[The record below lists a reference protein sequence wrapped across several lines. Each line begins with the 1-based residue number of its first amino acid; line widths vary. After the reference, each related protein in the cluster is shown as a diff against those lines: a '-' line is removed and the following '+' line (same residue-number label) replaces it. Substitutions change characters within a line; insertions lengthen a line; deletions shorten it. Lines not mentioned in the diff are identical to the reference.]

1 MELYVIRHGQT
12 VWNAEGRLQ
21 GCIDVE
27 LNDNGRELARQTGIK
42 FADINFDRVY
52 SSPLKRAYE
61 TASLIVGERNIPI
74 ITDERIR
81 EISFG
86 CLEGHSVG
94 EFFKDGC
101 SYANFFIKPGSYIPP
116 EGGETFEQ
124 VIARTG
130 DFYRN
135 VIMPLND
142 TCERIMV
149 VAHGNANKGFIYNL
163 EDTDSID
170 KYWGEGLQAN
180 CEADIYVSELKD
192 GKLIWQRKPGTKPVI
207 DKHWGKAAKC

>member
-21 GCIDVE
+21 GSIDIE
-27 LNDNGRELARQTGIK
+27 LNDNGRELAKETGVKLAGIH
-42 FADINFDRVY
+42 FDKVY
-52 SSPLKRAYE
+52 SSPLKRAYD
-61 TASLIVGERNIPI
+61 TAGLIMAGRDVPI
-74 ITDERIR
+74 ICDERLR

-86 CLEGHSVG
+86 CLEGHSVS

-101 SYANFFIKPGSYIPP
+101 SYANFFVNPAQYIPP

-130 DFYRN
+130 DFYRE
-135 VIMPLND
+135 VIVPAAEN
-142 TCERIMV
+142 CERIMV

-163 EDTDSID
+163 EGTDSID

-180 CEADIYVSELKD
+180 CEADIYVSFIRD
-192 GKLIWQRKPGTKPVI
+192 GRLCWMRKPGTTPKI
-207 DKHWGKAAKC
+207 DNHWGKVAN